1 LCDLLWSDPEPEV
14 QGWVGEKK
22 IILLE
27 LIFIKKK
34 DNERG
39 VSYVFGPD
47 VCASFLKKQDMD
59 LICRAHQ
66 VC

>member
-1 LCDLLWSDPEPEV
+1 MSFFSQP
-14 QGWVGEKK
+14 
-22 IILLE
+22 ILSFFLS
-27 LIFIKKK
+27 

-66 VC
+66 VFFSN

>member
-1 LCDLLWSDPEPEV
+1 MSFH
-14 QGWVGEKK
+14 G
-22 IILLE
+22 
-27 LIFIKKK
+27 K

-59 LICRAHQ
+59 LVCRAHQ
-66 VC
+66 VLFFFCNY